1 MAVSSRPREVEPVVA
16 MIFAL
21 TLSATAALQPPQLA
35 QSRLQPPHI
44 AQSRRAILQS
54 GCAAAFGLPL
64 PAFASFEGG
73 GSLDDLPPQTKKA
86 YEQYWPAMQLAA
98 DYFVFELRD
107 QIKNPQSWDAIGATM
122 VSKSIGSAQSPSKLE
137 TDIVNP
143 MRILTLAFP
152 PDAGSD
158 EMQKE
163 LENFQFAMFGLS
175 KIARVSPGSTAMP
188 SQAVIDSALARWD
201 QGAAS
206 LNTFFTAVNRATGE
220 KRLTLIP
227 KDGKGYPRSAKLYT
241 QLKKD
246 SALCRNRGGEALAG
260 VWGQLMVYGTVT
272 NPCGSVNIQTYFM
285 GQ

>member
-1 MAVSSRPREVEPVVA
+1 
-16 MIFAL
+16 MILAL
-21 TLSATAALQPPQLA
+21 TLSATAAALQPPQLA

-54 GCAAAFGLPL
+54 GCAAAFGGFPL

-73 GSLDDLPPQTKKA
+73 GSLDDLPPQTKKV

-107 QIKNPQSWDAIGATM
+107 QIKNPQQWDAIGATM

>member
-1 MAVSSRPREVEPVVA
+1 MSTLFITLLAASAALRLPTAVDQARTALSRRGALLSGLALPAALVASNAPLLPAVAAMPRRTELAEV
-16 MIFAL
+16 AL
-21 TLSATAALQPPQLA
+21 DELPPGAATAY
-35 QSRLQPPHI
+35 R
-44 AQSRRAILQS
+44 
-54 GCAAAFGLPL
+54 
-64 PAFASFEGG
+64 
-73 GSLDDLPPQTKKA
+73 
-86 YEQYWPAMQLAA
+86 QYWPAMQLAA

>member
-1 MAVSSRPREVEPVVA
+1 MRSVREVARAIA

-21 TLSATAALQPPQLA
+21 TLSAAVAALQPPTA
-35 QSRLQPPHI
+35 AAPKPPHI
-44 AQSRRAILQS
+44 AQSRRALLQS
-54 GCAAAFGLPL
+54 GCAAAFGGLPL

-137 TDIVNP
+137 TNIVNP

>member
-1 MAVSSRPREVEPVVA
+1 

-21 TLSATAALQPPQLA
+21 TLSAIAAALQPPQLA
-35 QSRLQPPHI
+35 QSRRAMPPHI

-64 PAFASFEGG
+64 PAFASFGG
-73 GSLDDLPPQTKKA
+73 GGQPRRPASADQESLRAVLAGDAAGGRLLRLRAARPDQEPAAVGRHRRDDG
-86 YEQYWPAMQLAA
+86 
-98 DYFVFELRD
+98 V
-107 QIKNPQSWDAIGATM
+107 
-122 VSKSIGSAQSPSKLE
+122 KSIGSAQSPSKLE

-246 SALCRNRGGEALAG
+246 SALCRNRAALARRVG
-260 VWGQLMVYGTVT
+260 PADGLRHRHQPVRLGQHPDVLHGTMR
-272 NPCGSVNIQTYFM
+272 CGRA
-285 GQ
+285 